1 MNSIFENIQIALFES
16 DFSFFVISST
26 EVHGFHT
33 PEEAEMDME
42 NWQHQHA
49 NEEIYWL
56 TRYEAENQFL

>member
-1 MNSIFENIQIALFES
+1 MNSIFENIQTALLES

-33 PEEAEMDME
+33 PEDAEIDIE
-42 NWQHQHA
+42 NGQHA